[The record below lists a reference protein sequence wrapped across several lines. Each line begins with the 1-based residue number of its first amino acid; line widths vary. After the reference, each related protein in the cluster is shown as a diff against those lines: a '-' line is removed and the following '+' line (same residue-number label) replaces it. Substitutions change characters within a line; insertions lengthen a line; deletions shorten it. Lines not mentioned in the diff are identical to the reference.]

1 MFIDEI
7 RLELQ
12 AGRGGNG
19 ALSFRREKFVPRGG
33 PDGGDGGVG
42 GSIYLKADP
51 AYHSFADLRGRR
63 LIKAPGGF
71 PGKGRNRHGRRG
83 ADVLVS
89 VPVGTIIKDR
99 QGNILS
105 DLARPGQRF
114 KGAAG
119 GRGGRGNSRFAD
131 SRRRAPRIAEKGLP
145 GEQRTLLLELKLLAQ
160 VGLVGLPNAGKST
173 LLARVSSARP
183 KIASYPFT
191 TLAPLLGVVNGGEES
206 EFVMADLPGLIAGA
220 HRGAGLGHRF
230 LRHVE
235 RNLLLLVVIDLS
247 PEAVPGAVEAYRQ
260 LQRELAQYE
269 GDFHRGALSD
279 YPQIIAGNKLDLPG
293 AEENLQQLKAWV
305 DRCGGGTV
313 WGISAATGSG
323 VEELVKFVA
332 GQVSKLQDLREEEG
346 LFVEEEIRVE
356 PVGEEQFSIEKEG
369 PVFIVRDPGLE
380 RLVAQTDFEQAEAL
394 YRFQHVCRKRGLE
407 EELIKHG
414 IEDGDTVRIGEEEF
428 YYYLDKV

>member
-33 PDGGDGGVG
+33 PDGGDGGDG

-191 TLAPLLGVVNGGEES
+191 TLAPLLGVVNGGES
-206 EFVMADLPGLIAGA
+206 RCYGRSAGLIAGA
-220 HRGAGLGHRF
+220 HREPGSHRF
-230 LRHVE
+230 LRHVG
-235 RNLLLLVVIDLS
+235 LVALIGGDRPLRRG
-247 PEAVPGAVEAYRQ
+247 GA
-260 LQRELAQYE
+260 
-269 GDFHRGALSD
+269 RG
-279 YPQIIAGNKLDLPG
+279 GRGLPAASG
-293 AEENLQQLKAWV
+293 A
-305 DRCGGGTV
+305 
-313 WGISAATGSG
+313 
-323 VEELVKFVA
+323 
-332 GQVSKLQDLREEEG
+332 
-346 LFVEEEIRVE
+346 
-356 PVGEEQFSIEKEG
+356 G
-369 PVFIVRDPGLE
+369 PV
-380 RLVAQTDFEQAEAL
+380 
-394 YRFQHVCRKRGLE
+394 
-407 EELIKHG
+407 
-414 IEDGDTVRIGEEEF
+414 
-428 YYYLDKV
+428 